1 MNLAQTMVFVDL
13 AGSTTA
19 FAVMGNAQVAEVVTK
34 VTQWIDRVVGAH
46 GGRTVKFLGDGVLA
60 QFDDS
65 GQAIEA
71 AVFLQQNHTE
81 RLRKWPEALRMGLK
95 IGLATGSVVEMA
107 GDAFGDAVNLSSRL
121 SDMAGEHGIWAS
133 ESVISNI
140 STSGATRGHANVD
153 GQQSVSLDSVRYR
166 SLGVVPVRGL
176 AQPHSVFQIEWSE
189 DVTTDLMTV
198 QGALQSGPP
207 CRADGDRPRCE
218 IALAWLGHTGVF
230 PLSEGPITIG
240 RVPDCDFVVGDQRV
254 SRVHARIEQVA
265 GAIVVVDMSSFG
277 TWVRFAENPATDI
290 ALRRDQCV
298 LYDTGE
304 ISLGAG
310 FDDFSA
316 PVAAFRVTLPARS
329 LPNRVGQTRAGQI
342 LARS

>member
-1 MNLAQTMVFVDL
+1 MVFVDL
-13 AGSTTA
+13 VGSTTA
-19 FAVMGNAQVAEVVTK
+19 FEAVGNAQVADVVTK

-60 QFDDS
+60 QFGEG

-71 AVFLQQNHTE
+71 AVFLQQNHTD

-95 IGLATGSVVEMA
+95 VGLATGPVVEVA
-107 GDAFGDAVNLSSRL
+107 GDAFGDAVNLASRL

-133 ESVISNI
+133 ESVISNVNPN
-140 STSGATRGHANVD
+140 SATRARGTFE
-153 GQQSVSLDSVRYR
+153 GQSTASLDSVRYR

-198 QGALQSGPP
+198 QGVLQTDGPRRSG
-207 CRADGDRPRCE
+207 DGYPRSE
-218 IALAWLGHTGVF
+218 IALAWLGHTAVF
-230 PLSEGPITIG
+230 ALGAGPITIG

-265 GAIVVVDMSSFG
+265 GSIVLVDMSSFG

-290 ALRRDQCV
+290 ALRRKECV
-298 LYDTGE
+298 LYETGE

-316 PVAAFRVTLPARS
+316 PVAAFRVTHPE
-329 LPNRVGQTRAGQI
+329 RVPHVNDQAETPQGLGRP
-342 LARS
+342 